1 MAKGKISLGQL
12 PMDQIDAYL
21 SIVCGYTRKSEKAT
35 DTEQVGGIDAEKIAL
50 AAQDDEGNL
59 IEDRNTVQNALKLG
73 GIDANEYITKG
84 NSQTV
89 MKDTYAVSD
98 IVSDELKSN
107 RDEMYQMQAQL
118 VKAGFVKDTEPYNG
132 FYDAFKSGNEKYI
145 NEIITSIN
153 SGSGNTVAVAD
164 AQELSPNEY
173 IAVDNNVAKIDSIT
187 GQNVVLNNAI
197 GTAGDIYKTAGIYHQ
212 GEFVFGTEDKNN
224 SQGETTRAVVKDG
237 SNRRV
242 VYTLSES
249 VTGFGTVLREWVS
262 VQGSLDKVQVSLG
275 CLGRPGSIQMKIY
288 RIDNEDDLVNG
299 LYLLG
304 ESDYLSSS
312 TMSAS
317 LNNVEF
323 SFKDRVIIEPGFDH
337 LILLE
342 AQGISTNNTYIIGG
356 YTEPD
361 ANSAFYTDDVYIQS
375 NDGTLAPNYGI
386 KADMFLCLYLK
397 EIKTSAITY
406 NKNGLYS
413 CYKEMMYDDFT
424 RLRVQMKVNRE
435 GIYTVASNSV
445 VTAANSALLLE
456 GEDNGVF
463 AKDDKIVIGQNIYT
477 INTKNAG
484 DTSITLTENA
494 YTPHGADVYRM
505 GYKVVVKARHKTI
518 DLNNVTNPI
527 TYSEP
532 KIVEVPLKA
541 IIPGKEPDKED
552 FSSDRLIFE
561 VDLRDQ
567 LGDLEAF
574 NCFEVQIYWNSNL
587 GANNISDSTCG
598 KILDLTISTD
608 KSYAH

>member
-21 SIVCGYTRKSEKAT
+21 SIVCGYTRKEEKAT

-50 AAQDDEGNL
+50 AAQDDDGNL

-73 GIDANEYITKG
+73 GINASEYITKG
-84 NSQTV
+84 NSQTI
-89 MKDTYAVSD
+89 MKDTYAISD
-98 IVSDELKSN
+98 IVSDEMKVN
-107 RDEMYQMQAQL
+107 REEMYQIQAQL
-118 VKAGFVKDTEPYNG
+118 VKSGFIKDTEIYNG
-132 FYDAFKSGNEKYI
+132 FYDAFKSGHEKYI
-145 NEIITSIN
+145 GDIITSIN
-153 SGSGNTVAVAD
+153 SGSGNTISVAD
-164 AQELSPNEY
+164 VQELSSGEY
-173 IAVDNNVAKIDSIT
+173 ISVNNNVAKIDSIT
-187 GQNVVLNNAI
+187 GQNVVLNNAVD
-197 GTAGDIYKTAGIYHQ
+197 TTGDIHKTAGIYHQ
-212 GEFVFGTEDKNN
+212 GEFIFGTEDKNN
-224 SQGETTRAVVKDG
+224 SQGETTKAIVKDG

-249 VTGFGTVLREWVS
+249 ITGFGTVLREWVS

-323 SFKDRVIIEPGFDH
+323 SFKNRVIIEPGFDH

-342 AQGISTNNTYIIGG
+342 AQGISSNNTYIIGG
-356 YTEPD
+356 YSEPD
-361 ANSAFYTDDVYIQS
+361 ANSAFYTNDVYVQS
-375 NDGTLAPNYGI
+375 NDGALTPNYSI
-386 KADMFLCLYLK
+386 NADMFLCLYLK
-397 EIKTSAITY
+397 EVKEGAVTY

-424 RLRVQMKVNRE
+424 RIRIQMKVNRE
-435 GIYTVASNSV
+435 GIYTVASNNI

-463 AKDDKIVIGQNIYT
+463 AKDDKIVIGQNVYT
-477 INTKNAG
+477 INSKNAG

-494 YTPHGADVYRM
+494 YTPHGADVYRI
-505 GYKVVVKARHKTI
+505 GYKVIIKARRKTI
-518 DLNNVTNPI
+518 DLNNITNPI
-527 TYSEP
+527 IYSEP
-532 KIVEVPLKA
+532 KVVEAPLVA

-552 FSSDRLIFE
+552 YSSDRLIFE
-561 VDLRDQ
+561 ADLREQ

-574 NCFEVQIYWNSNL
+574 NCFEVQIFWNSNL
-587 GANNISDSTCG
+587 GANSISNDTCG

>member
-21 SIVCGYTRKSEKAT
+21 SIVSGYTRKAEKAT
-35 DTEQVGGIDAEKIAL
+35 DTEKVAGIDAEKIAL
-50 AAQDDEGNL
+50 AAQDDDGNL
-59 IEDRNTVQNALKLG
+59 IEDRNTVQNALNLG
-73 GIDANEYITKG
+73 GIDAGEYITKG
-84 NSQTV
+84 NSQTI
-89 MKDTYAVSD
+89 MKDTYSISD
-98 IVSDELKSN
+98 IISDEMKSN
-107 RDEMYQMQAQL
+107 RDEMYQVQSQL
-118 VKAGFVKDTEPYNG
+118 VKAGFIKDTEPYNG
-132 FYDAFKSGNEKYI
+132 FYDAFKTDNEKYI

-153 SGSGNTVAVAD
+153 SGTGNTISVAD
-164 AQELSPNEY
+164 SQDLSVGEY
-173 IAVDNNVAKIDSIT
+173 ISVDNNIAKIDTIT

-197 GTAGDIYKTAGIYHQ
+197 GTVGDIYKTSGIYHQ
-212 GEFVFGTEDKNN
+212 GEFIFGTEDKSNA
-224 SQGETTRAVVKDG
+224 QGETTKAVVKDG

-242 VYTLSES
+242 VYTLSDS

-312 TMSAS
+312 LLSAS
-317 LNNVEF
+317 LNNVDF
-323 SFKDRVIIEPGFDH
+323 SFKNRVVIEPGFDH
-337 LILLE
+337 LVLLE

-356 YTEPD
+356 YSEPD

-397 EIKTSAITY
+397 EVKESAVTY
-406 NKNGLYS
+406 NKCGLYS
-413 CYKEMMYDDFT
+413 CYKEMMYDEFT
-424 RLRVQMKVNRE
+424 RLRVQMKINRE
-435 GIYTVASNSV
+435 GIYNVASNNI
-445 VTAANSALLLE
+445 VTAANSALLLD

-463 AKDDKIVIGQNIYT
+463 AKDDKIVIGQNVYT

-494 YTPHGADVYRM
+494 YTPHGADVYRI
-505 GYKVVVKARHKTI
+505 GYNVVVKASRKTI
-518 DLNNVTNPI
+518 DLNNTTNPI

-532 KIVEVPLKA
+532 QLVEVPLVA
-541 IIPGKEPDKED
+541 VIPGKEPDKED
-552 FSSDRLIFE
+552 ISSDRLIFE
-561 VDLRDQ
+561 IDLRDK
-567 LGDLEAF
+567 LNDLKAF

-587 GANNISDSTCG
+587 GANNISDETCG

>member
-21 SIVCGYTRKSEKAT
+21 SIVCGYTRKEEKAT

-50 AAQDDEGNL
+50 AAQDDDGNL

-73 GIDANEYITKG
+73 GINASEYITKG
-84 NSQTV
+84 NSQTI
-89 MKDTYAVSD
+89 MKDTYAISD
-98 IVSDELKSN
+98 IVSDEMKVN
-107 RDEMYQMQAQL
+107 REEMYQMQAQL
-118 VKAGFVKDTEPYNG
+118 VKSGFIKDTEVYNG

-145 NEIITSIN
+145 GDIITSIN
-153 SGSGNTVAVAD
+153 SGSGNTISVAD
-164 AQELSPNEY
+164 VQELSSGEY
-173 IAVDNNVAKIDSIT
+173 ISVNNNVAKIDSIT
-187 GQNVVLNNAI
+187 GQNVVLNNAVD
-197 GTAGDIYKTAGIYHQ
+197 TTGDIHKTAGIYHQ
-212 GEFVFGTEDKNN
+212 GEFIFGTEDKNN
-224 SQGETTRAVVKDG
+224 SQGETTKAIVKDG

-249 VTGFGTVLREWVS
+249 ITGFGTVLREWVS
-262 VQGSLDKVQVSLG
+262 VQGSLDRVQVSLG

-317 LNNVEF
+317 LNNVDF

-342 AQGISTNNTYIIGG
+342 AQGISSNNTYIIGG
-356 YTEPD
+356 YSEPD
-361 ANSAFYTDDVYIQS
+361 ANSAFYTNDVYVQS
-375 NDGTLAPNYGI
+375 NDGALTPNYSI
-386 KADMFLCLYLK
+386 NADMFLCLYLK
-397 EIKTSAITY
+397 EVKEGAVTY
-406 NKNGLYS
+406 NKSGLYS

-424 RLRVQMKVNRE
+424 RIRIQMKVNRE
-435 GIYTVASNSV
+435 GIYTVASNNI

-463 AKDDKIVIGQNIYT
+463 AKDDKIAIGQNVYT
-477 INTKNAG
+477 INSKNAG

-494 YTPHGADVYRM
+494 YTPHGADVYRI
-505 GYKVVVKARHKTI
+505 GYKVIIKARRKTI
-518 DLNNVTNPI
+518 DLNNITNPI
-527 TYSEP
+527 IYSEP
-532 KIVEVPLKA
+532 KVVEAPLVA

-552 FSSDRLIFE
+552 YSSDRLIFE
-561 VDLRDQ
+561 ADLREQ

-574 NCFEVQIYWNSNL
+574 NCFEVQIFWNSNL
-587 GANNISDSTCG
+587 GANSISNNTCG